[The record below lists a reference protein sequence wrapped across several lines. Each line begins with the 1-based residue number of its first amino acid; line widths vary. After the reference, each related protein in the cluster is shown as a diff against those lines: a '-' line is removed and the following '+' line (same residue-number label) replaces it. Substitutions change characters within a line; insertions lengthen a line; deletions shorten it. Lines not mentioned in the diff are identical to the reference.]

1 METREASSALP
12 VAIAL
17 ARASEKVFG
26 VGIVATRKLLRC
38 QWIVTV
44 VPIEAAAVT
53 SAPRSG
59 FAA

>member
-1 METREASSALP
+1 MP

-26 VGIVATRKLLRC
+26 VGIVATSKLLRC

-44 VPIEAAAVT
+44 IPIDAAAVI
-53 SAPRSG
+53 SAPRNG